1 MTKFNSFKN
10 LSLATIVSL
19 ATFANAENNSPLAP
33 QHFVPLTKID
43 IANDKTGTMDLK
55 ANNFYLNLNKND
67 IQNIQK
73 KDKEIREIFDG
84 FSDKDINYKPVIRP
98 IASMD
103 SITLHPYFTFSL
115 LLPQG
120 AIISY
125 VDSSTPMAVLKF
137 DNNAVLIRP
146 NSDFRVSNFTI
157 LYKIDETNH
166 IMNIIANR
174 YEKEQKEQGEKLNT
188 LYSYTNDK
196 KLEPLNVIHAYVME
210 KGKYPDKKFNYININ
225 GVSYRIVQD
234 DKYGTEFVN
243 GKKYRVDNNTVYK

>member
-115 LLPQG
+115 LTKTVNC
-120 AIISY
+120 A
-125 VDSSTPMAVLKF
+125 
-137 DNNAVLIRP
+137 
-146 NSDFRVSNFTI
+146 
-157 LYKIDETNH
+157 
-166 IMNIIANR
+166 
-174 YEKEQKEQGEKLNT
+174 
-188 LYSYTNDK
+188 
-196 KLEPLNVIHAYVME
+196 PL
-210 KGKYPDKKFNYININ
+210 
-225 GVSYRIVQD
+225 
-234 DKYGTEFVN
+234 
-243 GKKYRVDNNTVYK
+243 